1 MKVFKSY
8 EWVYV
13 NKYFDDWKKGWGEG
27 HICEHLKLAASLP
40 SFTD

>member
-13 NKYFDDWKKGWGEG
+13 NKYFDEWRKGGG
-27 HICEHLKLAASLP
+27 VRGISVKI
-40 SFTD
+40 